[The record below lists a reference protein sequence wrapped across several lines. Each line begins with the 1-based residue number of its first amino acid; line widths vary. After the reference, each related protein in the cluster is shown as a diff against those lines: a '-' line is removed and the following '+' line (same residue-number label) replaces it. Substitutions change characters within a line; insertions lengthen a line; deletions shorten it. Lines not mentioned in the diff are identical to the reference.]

1 MSVSRRC
8 SCYAKPASMEHAMQF
23 LARLVWA
30 MLGATAITTK
40 KLERGLSLVVLGVKL
55 SLCAFGCACRPA
67 EAKAQKCIDAICKA
81 LKEEML
87 HPGAAQKLAR
97 RLSWAAQ
104 FMFFMLG
111 RAMLR
116 PIFRQQCE
124 VWLHQRCLEGGFAMV
139 VLWRCSVL
147 NTQCCG
153 RAPMVGAEGTASSL
167 FCECSQHSRQVCG
180 ISVCKRALRL
190 HGWAAI

>member
-1 MSVSRRC
+1 MDPGEPRCHQHGFCDTLEAKAKTKAAIFRACAIFWSTFMSVSRRC

-81 LKEEML
+81 LNEEML

-97 RLSWAAQ
+97 RLS
-104 FMFFMLG
+104 
-111 RAMLR
+111 
-116 PIFRQQCE
+116 
-124 VWLHQRCLEGGFAMV
+124 
-139 VLWRCSVL
+139 
-147 NTQCCG
+147 
-153 RAPMVGAEGTASSL
+153 
-167 FCECSQHSRQVCG
+167 
-180 ISVCKRALRL
+180 
-190 HGWAAI
+190 